1 MTTGRTLLLL
11 AVLAVALTQARA
23 APLDA
28 ETCTKLL
35 NEHEQLEQAGV
46 EADMAKGPE
55 WAKANLIPE
64 KLDRIRRYIEI
75 EGQLLFRCRQ
85 KSLVILPAEVEPE
98 DKDQDKKEGEKSAT
112 APKASAPAD
121 KAKAPSPAAKKTPDP
136 AKKAAPQPAAK
147 PAPKQTKQ
155 APGDEKSP
163 AKAKA
168 AAKQP
173 AGAKTEQ
180 QPAATTEKRPQKAKA
195 ED

>member
-1 MTTGRTLLLL
+1 MTMGRILLLP
-11 AVLAVALTQARA
+11 AVLALALAQARA

-28 ETCTKLL
+28 DSCAKLL
-35 NEHEQLEQAGV
+35 NEHGQLEQAGV

-64 KLDRIRRYIEI
+64 KLERIRRFIEI

-85 KSLVILPAEVEPE
+85 KSLVSLPSETEPADDSKE
-98 DKDQDKKEGEKSAT
+98 QDKDKVAPRVPSDATEKT
-112 APKASAPAD
+112 
-121 KAKAPSPAAKKTPDP
+121 KAPPAGAKKKSTTP
-136 AKKAAPQPAAK
+136 AKKAAAQPAAK
-147 PAPKQTKQ
+147 PVPKQTKQ
-155 APGDEKSP
+155 PPGAAKPP

-173 AGAKTEQ
+173 AGANAK
-180 QPAATTEKRPQKAKA
+180 PAPSTATEKRPPKAKV